1 MANLWTGDQPK
12 EFKMPNLDHGVGA
25 GQQLLLLKGVDG
37 GLLQHA
43 LQPGAWVFNRRAEV
57 DQLAAKAIAIL
68 PSTPLLVIV
77 VLLIVCIIHVV
88 VLMAKLFVVVLSVS
102 MVISMMRMPSMF
114 ILVMILAVFYR
125 VMMSA
130 MVIGKMFP
138 MMLMVTSWMGKLV
151 VSSPPKISREEISL
165 GASKD
170 QQGHQPLLVKTEHV
184 SRNANTV
191 QNQGNRVVEKLEPS
205 PDVSISAGGGLLT
218 LP

>member
-1 MANLWTGDQPK
+1 M
-12 EFKMPNLDHGVGA
+12 
-25 GQQLLLLKGVDG
+25 
-37 GLLQHA
+37 
-43 LQPGAWVFNRRAEV
+43 
-57 DQLAAKAIAIL
+57 
-68 PSTPLLVIV
+68 
-77 VLLIVCIIHVV
+77 VLI
-88 VLMAKLFVVVLSVS
+88 AKLFVVVLSVS
-102 MVISMMRMPSMF
+102 MVISMMRMSSMF
-114 ILVMILAVFYR
+114 FLVMILAVFYR

-191 QNQGNRVVEKLEPS
+191 QNQENRVEKLEPS